1 MNSFIENVNYVANLD
16 SKFGSGV
23 ILDKNNLSL
32 RNETHNVVFTL
43 TYYDKLESSLQSIS
57 HTANGITASG
67 FSDALIGF
75 RDFIIAHNGGTVFT
89 STASSSVIDFVI
101 NNVVDFKI
109 SVNSLNDS
117 IKLYE
122 IEMTVDSVANGR
134 IYDVKGEILNP
145 MSILPKLAM
154 IGDEVLLG
162 VEAIGQNLDA
172 VNTVADNIT
181 NVVLV
186 GEDIESVVLT
196 GSSIANVNTVSAN
209 IANVN
214 SVASIDTEIS
224 IVSGISSDVTI
235 VASLEPEVEA
245 LALIASNISTVSGIA
260 LDVSSV
266 AAIDNEVAVVSGI
279 TSAISTVSSIA
290 SDVSTVSLIDDKVV
304 MVVNSITNVET
315 VSDNIDN
322 VNITGSN
329 IANINVVVDNISSIV
344 TDSNNIGNIN
354 IVAEDLNYAGFS
366 NIDDAG
372 SITDIVE
379 VSPGGTSLIETV
391 ANNIDEVVSVGTNIA
406 SVIVNATNIVDIQ
419 NAEENATIAANGAS
433 VATTKASEASAS
445 ALSASGS
452 ATTATTKASEAFT
465 SANNAL
471 ASEELAHKWSSEPED
486 VIVSG
491 SFGIDD
497 EYSAYHWAKKAEL
510 FAGGSVTLDSL
521 ADVDTTGVANGD
533 MVRYDSTLLKWIP
546 YDFTRNDVIGLDT
559 TAGVTVTAGQIAWN
573 ADEGTADLGLNGG
586 STLQIGQENTRTVRN
601 GTASTIANGT
611 VVMFSG
617 TIGNSGRIK
626 VAPYAGIKGTHKYIY
641 GVATQTITSGSD
653 GLITIDGKVRGIDT
667 TGASVGEVWADED
680 ILYAKPNDNG
690 RLTNIEPG
698 AGEIKIIVAS
708 VIHAHSSG
716 TLEVRVLPIDENYGY
731 SREQADDTFVPLG
744 ADFILDLGGL

>member
-16 SKFGSGV
+16 SKFGSGA

-43 TYYDKLESSLQSIS
+43 TYYDKSEGTLHSMS

-101 NNVVDFKI
+101 NNVVDFEI

-122 IEMTVDSVANGR
+122 IGITVDSVANGR

-172 VNTVADNIT
+172 VNTVADNIV

-214 SVASIDTEIS
+214 SVALIDSEIS
-224 IVSGISSDVTI
+224 IVSGISSDVS
-235 VASLEPEVEA
+235 VAASLEPDIQS
-245 LALIASNISTVSGIA
+245 LASIASDISTVSGIA

-266 AAIDNEVAVVSGI
+266 AAIDNEVIAVSGI
-279 TSAISTVSSIA
+279 ASAIGTVSAIA
-290 SDVSTVSLIDDKVV
+290 SDVSAVSLIDDKVV
-304 MVVNSITNVET
+304 IVANSITSVET
-315 VSDNIDN
+315 VSDSIAN
-322 VNITGSN
+322 VNIAGNN
-329 IANINVVVDNISSIV
+329 IADINIVVDNIASIV

-366 NIDDAG
+366 NIDDMG
-372 SITDIVE
+372 SILDPVE
-379 VSPGGTSLIETV
+379 VSPSGTSLIETV
-391 ANNIDEVVSVGTNIA
+391 ANNIDEVSAVGVNIDA
-406 SVIVNATNIVDIQ
+406 VIVNAQNIVDIQ
-419 NAEENATIAANGAS
+419 NAEENAIIAANGAS
-433 VATTKASEASAS
+433 VATEKASEASIS

-452 ATTATTKASEAFT
+452 ATTATTKASEALT

-486 VIVSG
+486 VIVAG

-533 MVRYDSTLLKWIP
+533 MIRYDSTLLKWIP
-546 YDFTRNDVIGLDT
+546 YDFTRNDVIGFDT
-559 TAGVTVTAGQIAWN
+559 TNVTAPSVGQIAWN

-586 STLQIGQENTRTVRN
+586 SVLQIGQENTRTVRN
-601 GTASTIANGT
+601 DTASTIENGT
-611 VVMFSG
+611 VVMFAG

-626 VAPYAGIKGTHKYIY
+626 VAPYTGIKGTHNHIY
-641 GVATQTITSGSD
+641 GIATQTITSGSD
-653 GLITIDGKVRGIDT
+653 GLITIDGKVRGINT
-667 TGASVGEVWADED
+667 TGSSVGEVWNDED

-690 RLTNIEPG
+690 RLTNVEPG
-698 AGEIKIIVAS
+698 DSEIKIVVAS
-708 VIHAHSSG
+708 VIKSHTNG
-716 TLEVRVLPIDENYGY
+716 TLEVRVLPIDENLSYTK
-731 SREQADDTFVPLG
+731 EQSDTIFVPLEK
-744 ADFILDLGGL
+744 DFILDLGGL